1 MAKYRVIFN
10 LIREK
15 ARVCSCFARKANEER
30 ERERS
35 REWLEANRPS
45 DEKER
50 EDRYGSILIR
60 VFVDTFKSGLAAARR
75 YACHCTRD
83 PSPSSMTS
91 FLAGVNLWRIWRGL
105 SGKREW
111 QRDLLT
117 GMHRSPTVGG
127 RGEGGRGEWKRHR
140 WIEEQEEKVGGVKF
154 ARESSDGFYRPV
166 VDSFWSR
173 PTHPREINREFHAT
187 LPPKD
192 ETEGDAIQENFSR
205 FSLRARCVQIV
216 ALAFMVEWN
225 LLG

>member
-105 SGKREW
+105 FGKR
-111 QRDLLT
+111 
-117 GMHRSPTVGG
+117 
-127 RGEGGRGEWKRHR
+127 EWKRHR

-187 LPPKD
+187 LPSKD
-192 ETEGDAIQENFSR
+192 ETEGDAIQKNFSR

>member
-105 SGKREW
+105 FGKREW

-127 RGEGGRGEWKRHR
+127 RGEGGRGGVETSSVGRGARGEGGRSEICTGELGRILSSCR
-140 WIEEQEEKVGGVKF
+140 WLVLIAANSP
-154 ARESSDGFYRPV
+154 AR
-166 VDSFWSR
+166 
-173 PTHPREINREFHAT
+173 N
-187 LPPKD
+187 
-192 ETEGDAIQENFSR
+192 
-205 FSLRARCVQIV
+205 
-216 ALAFMVEWN
+216 
-225 LLG
+225 